1 MKKRNG
7 GDLVKHMEVVC
18 GILVRG
24 TKVYIAKRKGKHAA
38 GIWEFPGGKIEPM
51 ETAEAAVVRELEE
64 ELNVKARVK
73 CYLCDTIDH
82 QEGWEIHV
90 SAFLCDSEDE
100 PHDLNAHSEGCW
112 IDADRV
118 YDYPFQDADRII
130 LDKLQEVMKC

>member
-1 MKKRNG
+1 MRHSGTRHEGVYCKAQGKACGRNLG
-7 GDLVKHMEVVC
+7 VS
-18 GILVRG
+18 RG
-24 TKVYIAKRKGKHAA
+24 KDRTDGNS
-38 GIWEFPGGKIEPM
+38 GS
-51 ETAEAAVVRELEE
+51 ELEE

>member
-1 MKKRNG
+1 M
-7 GDLVKHMEVVC
+7 
-18 GILVRG
+18 
-24 TKVYIAKRKGKHAA
+24 YIAKRKGKHAA

-118 YDYPFQDADRII
+118 YDYSFQDADRII